1 VKAHGNR
8 PGGRLSQLGS
18 GPERVNGAVSFLLPF
33 ASPEPVVFRRR
44 GVEKV
49 PVGYEARLGRF
60 PFCHLAGR
68 RHGNGLD
75 RF

>member
-33 ASPEPVVFRRR
+33 ASPEPLVFRRR

-49 PVGYEARLGRF
+49 PIRYEVRGELLNAD
-60 PFCHLAGR
+60 AI
-68 RHGNGLD
+68 LD
-75 RF
+75 MGTLS